1 LNKNSFNQ
9 ILNVIG
15 ERLYSI
21 ASSPNTESDKKTM
34 WRLPFVKI
42 GFLSVVGSF
51 LLMLG
56 VLAFPAT
63 ASAYSGSN
71 VAPQRPQLNAYVVG
85 QAGQASSEVRVS
97 GYGFRP
103 GVVFLSATVGGR
115 SVFVQPMTIRT
126 NRNGTFSQVVRIQLT
141 SRLFPM
147 QIGQLGS
154 RARFTTLVLHAT
166 GRFGQSATDV
176 LFLSQPYQ
184 GFQFGQPYQGFQNG
198 QPYQGLQYGLI
209 R

>member
-1 LNKNSFNQ
+1 MS
-9 ILNVIG
+9 
-15 ERLYSI
+15 
-21 ASSPNTESDKKTM
+21 
-34 WRLPFVKI
+34 RLPFMKVA
-42 GFLSVVGSF
+42 FLSVVGSF

-63 ASAYSGSN
+63 ASAYSGNN
-71 VAPQRPQLNAYVVG
+71 VVPQRPQLNAYVVG
-85 QAGQASSEVRVS
+85 QAGQTASEVRVS

-103 GVVFLSATVGGR
+103 GVVFLSASVGGR
-115 SVFVQPMTIRT
+115 PVFVQPMTIRT
-126 NRNGTFSQVVRIQLT
+126 NRNGSFSQLLRIQLT

-147 QIGQLGS
+147 QISQLS
-154 RARFTTLVLHAT
+154 SHARFTTLVLHAT

-176 LFLSQPYQ
+176 LFL
-184 GFQFGQPYQGFQNG
+184 GQPYQGFQYG

>member
-1 LNKNSFNQ
+1 
-9 ILNVIG
+9 V
-15 ERLYSI
+15 
-21 ASSPNTESDKKTM
+21 KKTM

-42 GFLSVVGSF
+42 GFVSVVGSF

-71 VAPQRPQLNAYVVG
+71 GYPQRPQLNAYVVG
-85 QAGQASSEVRVS
+85 QAGQASEVRVS
-97 GYGFRP
+97 GYGFRS

-115 SVFVQPMTIRT
+115 PVFVQPTIIRT
-126 NRNGTFSQVVRIQLT
+126 NRNGSFSQVVRIQLT
-141 SRLFPM
+141 TRLYSM
-147 QIGQLGS
+147 QINQLGS
-154 RARFTTLVLHAT
+154 HGRFTTLVLHAT

-176 LFLSQPYQ
+176 LFL
-184 GFQFGQPYQGFQNG
+184 GQPYQGFQYG
-198 QPYQGLQYGLI
+198 QPHQGLQYGLS